1 MIRISAFCL
10 AAVLS
15 NAVAI
20 AQTAPAPPTTTPP
33 ASSQHLQTHAQS
45 QSRPDA
51 VYPHPSGQDSP
62 TNKQSPSAKKPSSTA
77 PQQKPGIGTGTVEQ
91 RGTKAANQAAP
102 VRKLAKQ
109 KAYTGNSG
117 SKQDPGTVCST
128 ARPTPNGGVDCG
140 TSGDGA
146 TLGKIVTKSH

>member
-1 MIRISAFCL
+1 MIRLIAFCL
-10 AAVLS
+10 AALLS

-20 AQTAPAPPTTTPP
+20 AQTAPATPWTTPP
-33 ASSQHLQTHAQS
+33 ASSQQSQT

-62 TNKQSPSAKKPSSTA
+62 TNKQSPSAKKPRSTA
-77 PQQKPGIGTGTVEQ
+77 SQKGPGTGTGTVEQ
-91 RGTKAANQAAP
+91 RGTKAANQSVP

-117 SKQDPGTVCST
+117 SKRDPGTVCST
-128 ARPTPNGGVDCG
+128 ARPTPKGGVDCG
-140 TSGDGA
+140 TSGDSA

>member
-1 MIRISAFCL
+1 M
-10 AAVLS
+10 S

-20 AQTAPAPPTTTPP
+20 AQTAPVTPTTTPP
-33 ASSQHLQTHAQS
+33 ASSQQPQTHTQS

-77 PQQKPGIGTGTVEQ
+77 SQQRPATGTGTVEQ
-91 RGTKAANQAAP
+91 RGAKAASQSAP
-102 VRKLAKQ
+102 IRKLAKQ
-109 KAYTGNSG
+109 KSYTGNSG

-140 TSGDGA
+140 TSGDSA

>member
-1 MIRISAFCL
+1 MKLLVDKIRELCHAESSGISRLQSYGGEEVFRW
-10 AAVLS
+10 V
-15 NAVAI
+15 AVA
-20 AQTAPAPPTTTPP
+20 APPLTSGAAGQGRT
-33 ASSQHLQTHAQS
+33 AS
-45 QSRPDA
+45 
-51 VYPHPSGQDSP
+51 
-62 TNKQSPSAKKPSSTA
+62 
-77 PQQKPGIGTGTVEQ
+77 QKGPGTGTGTVEQ
-91 RGTKAANQAAP
+91 RGTKAANQSAP

-140 TSGDGA
+140 TSGDSA

>member
-1 MIRISAFCL
+1 MIRLIAFCL
-10 AAVLS
+10 AALLS

-20 AQTAPAPPTTTPP
+20 AQTAPATPAATPP
-33 ASSQHLQTHAQS
+33 ASSQQPQTQT

-62 TNKQSPSAKKPSSTA
+62 TNKQSPSAKKPRSTTS
-77 PQQKPGIGTGTVEQ
+77 QKRPETGTGTVEQ
-91 RGTKAANQAAP
+91 RGTKAANQSAP

-140 TSGDGA
+140 TSGDSA

>member
-1 MIRISAFCL
+1 MIRLIAFCL
-10 AAVLS
+10 AALLS

-20 AQTAPAPPTTTPP
+20 AQTAPATPPTTPP
-33 ASSQHLQTHAQS
+33 ASSQQPQTQT
-45 QSRPDA
+45 RPDA

-62 TNKQSPSAKKPSSTA
+62 TNKQSPSAKKPRSTA
-77 PQQKPGIGTGTVEQ
+77 SQKGPGTGTGTVEQ
-91 RGTKAANQAAP
+91 RGTKAANQSAP

-140 TSGDGA
+140 TSGDSA

>member
-1 MIRISAFCL
+1 MIRLIAFCL
-10 AAVLS
+10 AALLS

-20 AQTAPAPPTTTPP
+20 AQTAPATPRTTPP
-33 ASSQHLQTHAQS
+33 ASSQQPQTQT
-45 QSRPDA
+45 RPDA

-62 TNKQSPSAKKPSSTA
+62 TNKQSPSAKKPRSTA
-77 PQQKPGIGTGTVEQ
+77 SQKGPGTGTGTVEQ
-91 RGTKAANQAAP
+91 RGTKAANQSAP

-140 TSGDGA
+140 TSGDSA